1 VIVNLLGNAIKFTER
16 GSVTLEARAD
26 HATLH
31 LSVSD
36 TGIGMS
42 PEQIERLFK
51 PFEQA
56 DSSTTRRFGGTG
68 LGLSISAHLVH
79 AMGGRI
85 EVSSHPGAGTTLREP
100 AAGRAGL

>member
-85 EVSSHPGAGTTLREP
+85 EVSSHPGAGTTF
-100 AAGRAGL
+100 A